1 MEDSWGA
8 AVPLSHNPATQES
21 SEHGEVALSR
31 VMHGM
36 FPALGQTQEQHKERA
51 AAVRCSS
58 ERCAGLMG
66 KGSPGDLLVKVCRC
80 KGGLGGNRCMGC
92 S

>member
-36 FPALGQTQEQHKERA
+36 FPVLGQTQEQHK
-51 AAVRCSS
+51 
-58 ERCAGLMG
+58 
-66 KGSPGDLLVKVCRC
+66 
-80 KGGLGGNRCMGC
+80 
-92 S
+92 